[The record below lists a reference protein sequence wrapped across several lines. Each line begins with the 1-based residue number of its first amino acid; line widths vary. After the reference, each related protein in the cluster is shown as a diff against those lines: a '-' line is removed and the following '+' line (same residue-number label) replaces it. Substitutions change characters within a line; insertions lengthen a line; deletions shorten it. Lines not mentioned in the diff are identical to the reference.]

1 MSWAKPRLNGQPFGF
16 FAQLHENALF
26 FCIYQ
31 LDKYQTLFLVDC
43 IVFSQIP
50 GIVFAFLPNTG
61 SCKQGA
67 LKFGH
72 TKIWFTINKR
82 LKKLFCYF
90 FFFFFSFSNLA
101 SLLWKIYEKK
111 KQNMYFQNSSTSQ
124 KLMFWKPFIA
134 TWWPFEI
141 FWNLKERSSFWQLIF
156 TRWNKYGNLIFRRY
170 SSINGYYIIV
180 NWRSIHDLFSI
191 YVL

>member
-90 FFFFFSFSNLA
+90 FFFFFFHFQIWHHLCEKSM
-101 SLLWKIYEKK
+101 KK
-111 KQNMYFQNSSTSQ
+111 KN
-124 KLMFWKPFIA
+124 KIC
-134 TWWPFEI
+134 I
-141 FWNLKERSSFWQLIF
+141 FKILVPHKN
-156 TRWNKYGNLIFRRY
+156 
-170 SSINGYYIIV
+170 
-180 NWRSIHDLFSI
+180 
-191 YVL
+191 